1 MSQYLN
7 YHSHLLNKGRPV
19 SCQSGTV
26 ASLICGGESAGVFA
40 SYTNQHNLGNY
51 ALKVTLVGAEARGL
65 GEVGE
70 KGVEGRGGWLA
81 AR

>member
-19 SCQSGTV
+19 SCQSVAV
-26 ASLICGGESAGVFA
+26 ASLICGGENAGVIA

-51 ALKVTLVGAEARGL
+51 ALKVTLV
-65 GEVGE
+65 VW
-70 KGVEGRGGWLA
+70 GVGGWL
-81 AR
+81 